1 MTRTLLDTGPL
12 VAYMSDRDEWHE
24 WAVTQFSSLRPPLLT
39 CQPVLAETCFLIQ
52 RNGGQPA
59 ETLQLLQLGVFEAA
73 LDLNTEAAA
82 LEALMRRYDDMP
94 ISLADACLVRM
105 SEVHA
110 DCRLLTLDRDFRR
123 YRRHGRQMIPLLAPW
138 N

>member
-1 MTRTLLDTGPL
+1 MTKTLLDTGPL

-39 CQPVLAETCFLIQ
+39 CQPVLAEACFLIQ

-59 ETLQLLQLGVFEAA
+59 ETLQLLQRGVFEAA

-105 SEVHA
+105 SEAHA